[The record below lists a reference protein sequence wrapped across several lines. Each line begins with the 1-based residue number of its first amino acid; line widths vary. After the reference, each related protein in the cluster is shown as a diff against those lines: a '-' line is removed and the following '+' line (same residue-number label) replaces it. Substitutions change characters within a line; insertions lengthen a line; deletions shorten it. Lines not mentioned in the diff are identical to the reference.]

1 MGGHGSQAG
10 RRPGTSLHS
19 EELIQ
24 RSPLVPLALAGTV
37 TFTVPAAS
45 TLVVVTDLAPS
56 AGYSATA
63 SAAGGNLTV
72 TVQPG
77 SGFTT
82 SANGALY
89 VNVSS
94 SGTVTAGN

>member
-1 MGGHGSQAG
+1 M
-10 RRPGTSLHS
+10 
-19 EELIQ
+19 
-24 RSPLVPLALAGTV
+24 
-37 TFTVPAAS
+37 TFTVPDAP

-63 SAAGGNLTV
+63 AVAGGNLTV

-82 SANGALY
+82 SASGALY
-89 VNVSS
+89 VSVSS
-94 SGTVTAGN
+94 SGTVIAGN

>member
-1 MGGHGSQAG
+1 M
-10 RRPGTSLHS
+10 
-19 EELIQ
+19 Q
-24 RSPLVPLALAGTV
+24 RSPLVPLALA
-37 TFTVPAAS
+37 
-45 TLVVVTDLAPS
+45 
-56 AGYSATA
+56 ATA
-63 SAAGGNLTV
+63 SVAGGNLTV

-82 SANGALY
+82 SASGALY